1 MRTLFSR
8 LFKWEK
14 PTDNVSSH
22 ALSHLIEAGAFPF
35 VDLCPWLKAEGKDLL
50 AAIDNL
56 GHHLAIT
63 QTYVILTFSKMPS
76 SVAAS
81 NFRHAFGYADRDRF
95 WDKVGI
101 LHLVYYHGW
110 CSIRIP
116 CFYSGQ
122 VRYMMKPDLFY
133 AVLDIPLW
141 ILLLTIQTVIDTHLC
156 FATETRI
163 SACHYIKTRVE
174 HILHLTGIDILLTK
188 AKQDLQETQREVR
201 NKFNSKQLP
210 STVKTRAGIS
220 IASSK
225 LVVCIDNTFLS
236 LSHHSHC

>member
-1 MRTLFSR
+1 
-8 LFKWEK
+8 
-14 PTDNVSSH
+14 
-22 ALSHLIEAGAFPF
+22 
-35 VDLCPWLKAEGKDLL
+35 LKAEGKDLL

-63 QTYVILTFSKMPS
+63 QTYVILTFSKIPS

-101 LHLVYYHGW
+101 LHLAYYHGW

-116 CFYSGQ
+116 CFHSGQ
-122 VRYMMKPDLFY
+122 VRYMVKPDLFY
-133 AVLDIPLW
+133 VVLDSPLW

-174 HILHLTGIDILLTK
+174 HILLTK
-188 AKQDLQETQREVR
+188 AKQDLQETQRDVR
-201 NKFNSKQLP
+201 NKFKSKQLA